1 MVYTDDKDCTD
12 LIMEMPATDK
22 NGVSSVTIE
31 KTQDT
36 VYLKEISAPQGY
48 VLDTKSYGVKLEVGK
63 TVQIEVADQEQL
75 ASLTVYKEGEVLTGA
90 DVTEE
95 GVTFSYT
102 KEKQK
107 GAVYD
112 VYAEKEIVRADGTV
126 AYKKRCCGEKRT
138 KNRRRWK
145 CYTFG
150 ASSWYL

>member
-1 MVYTDDKDCTD
+1 
-12 LIMEMPATDK
+12 MPATDK
-22 NGVSSVTIE
+22 KGVSSVTIE

-48 VLDTKSYGVKLEVGK
+48 VLDTKSYGLKLEVGK
-63 TVQIEVADQEQL
+63 TVQIEVTDREQL
-75 ASLTVYKEGEVLTGA
+75 ASITVYKEGEVLTGA
-90 DVTEE
+90 EVTEE

-126 AYKKRCCGEKRT
+126 AYKK
-138 KNRRRWK
+138 
-145 CYTFG
+145 G
-150 ASSWYL
+150 AVVKKD

>member
-1 MVYTDDKDCTD
+1 
-12 LIMEMPATDK
+12 MPATDK
-22 NGVSSVTIE
+22 KGVSSVTIE

-95 GVTFSYT
+95 GVTFSL
-102 KEKQK
+102 
-107 GAVYD
+107 
-112 VYAEKEIVRADGTV
+112 
-126 AYKKRCCGEKRT
+126 YKRETKRCCI
-138 KNRRRWK
+138 
-145 CYTFG
+145 
-150 ASSWYL
+150 